1 MIFIC
6 LIFRLITVIAVLD
19 LIEELMQII
28 FVI

>member
-1 MIFIC
+1 
-6 LIFRLITVIAVLD
+6 LITVIAVLD